1 MKFMPGTL
9 SSENIVKQISKLNKE
24 QGPTALSAG
33 QHIFETSKTDKN
45 ILTEMYRRR
54 ILGQIAEEADW
65 QEREL
70 ADQIKQKEIEDE
82 EKTRE
87 KKRKEKK
94 VFKEQKRELK
104 KKKREKE
111 K

>member
-1 MKFMPGTL
+1 
-9 SSENIVKQISKLNKE
+9 
-24 QGPTALSAG
+24 
-33 QHIFETSKTDKN
+33 
-45 ILTEMYRRR
+45 MYRRR

-94 VFKEQKRELK
+94 VFKE
-104 KKKREKE
+104 
-111 K
+111 